1 MDASY
6 TLSCRKYP
14 TREPCTARMVIV
26 GSMPSMH
33 ISEELILSIIA
44 KTAHQVYRSVVMA
57 CEKDDQGVP
66 VGFPTWDELGPN
78 FQAGAV
84 QEVARLIAQGCDAA
98 AAHASWMAEAQA
110 DGWMYNRFHSVEL
123 KMHPRLVPFRELS
136 EQDRLRCGIF
146 AAVAAALTT
155 PVMPSVP
162 PGAERLR
169 VDEELPP
176 AA

>member
-44 KTAHQVYRSVVMA
+44 KTAHQVYCSVVMA

-66 VGFPTWDELGPN
+66 VGFPTWDELGRTSRPRGSGGREADR
-78 FQAGAV
+78 AGM
-84 QEVARLIAQGCDAA
+84 RCA

-110 DGWMYNRFHSVEL
+110 DGWMYNWFH
-123 KMHPRLVPFRELS
+123 
-136 EQDRLRCGIF
+136 
-146 AAVAAALTT
+146 
-155 PVMPSVP
+155 PSN
-162 PGAERLR
+162 
-169 VDEELPP
+169 
-176 AA
+176 